1 METDGGGWTV
11 FQRRRDG
18 SVDFYRGWVDYE
30 MGFGKVDQEF
40 WLGLN
45 KLHRL
50 TTHRLSTIAS
60 SLRIDMEDFIQDRRY
75 AHYKYFY
82 VGDSSTSYTLAVEGY
97 TGDAGDSLS
106 GQNTFKFSTR
116 DKDNDVWPKNC
127 AVEFKGAWWYSKC
140 HSSNLNGQYLR
151 GAHKSHADGVEWST
165 WEGHGQYYSLKFTE
179 MKVRRK

>member
-11 FQRRRDG
+11 FQRRQDG

-50 TTHRLSTIAS
+50 TTTAS

-75 AHYKYFY
+75 VHYKHFY
-82 VGDSSTSYTLAVEGY
+82 VGDSSTSYTLTVEGY
-97 TGDAGDSLS
+97 TGDVGDSLS
-106 GQNTFKFSTR
+106 IHNTFKFSTH
-116 DKDNDVWPKNC
+116 DKDNDDWPKNC
-127 AVEFKGAWWYSKC
+127 AVEYKGAWWYKAC
-140 HSSNLNGQYLR
+140 HLSNLNGQYLR
-151 GAHKSHADGVEWST
+151 GAHKSYGDGVEWVR
-165 WEGHGQYYSLKFTE
+165 WEGHEYHYSLKFTE
-179 MKVRRK
+179 MKVRQK